1 MGPPMRLG
9 VLDQSPLRSG
19 ATPAQALAESVALAQ
34 QAEALGYH
42 RYWVAEHHNSS
53 GLMGAAP
60 EILITRIASVTESIR
75 VGSGGVMLMHYS
87 PYKVAETFRV
97 LETLFPGRIDLGLG
111 RAPGSDGI
119 TAAALAYGNQIG
131 MEYFGVK
138 VADLVNW
145 VRGVPPHTEALARV
159 RVSPA
164 GDHHP
169 EVWLLGSTDQSAQLA
184 AHLGLAF
191 SFAHFIAPE
200 EAVAVTR
207 LYRQRFEA
215 SGAQDAPKVS
225 LGVFVLCADTEA
237 EARDLALCRDLWRLR
252 RNRGAEPGPWPSI
265 AEARAELGDRL
276 ANDDPR
282 SGHQILGTPDQVRE
296 KLATLLAE
304 TGADELSVV
313 TITPEFEQ
321 RVRSYELLAQAFDI
335 APLSGRQSSF
345 ESAVRS

>member
-1 MGPPMRLG
+1 MRFG

-19 ATPAQALAESVALAQ
+19 ATPEQALAESIELARH
-34 QAEALGYH
+34 AEVLGYH

-60 EILITRIASVTESIR
+60 EILITRIAAATDHIR

-97 LETLFPGRIDLGLG
+97 LEALFPGRIDLGLG
-111 RAPGSDGI
+111 RAPGSDGL

-145 VRGVPPHTEALARV
+145 VRGEAPRTEALARV
-159 RVSPA
+159 KVSPA

-184 AHLGLAF
+184 AHLGLSF

-207 LYRQRFEA
+207 LYRQRFEPTE
-215 SGAQDAPKVS
+215 AQPAPKVS
-225 LGVFVLCADTEA
+225 LGVFVLCAETEA
-237 EARDLALCRDLWRLR
+237 EARDLGLCRDLWRR
-252 RNRGAEPGPWPSI
+252 RMMSQQEPGPWPSV
-265 AEARAELGDRL
+265 AEARAELGADFVS
-276 ANDDPR
+276 DDPR
-282 SGHQILGTPDQVRE
+282 SRHQILGTPEQVHER
-296 KLATLLAE
+296 LSRLIAE

-321 RVRSYELLAQAFDI
+321 RLRSYALLAEAFELR
-335 APLSGRQSSF
+335 PETVVSR
-345 ESAVRS
+345 

>member
-1 MGPPMRLG
+1 MRLG
-9 VLDQSPLRSG
+9 ILDQSPLRSG
-19 ATPAQALAESVALAQ
+19 ATPEQALAESVMLATR
-34 QAEALGYH
+34 AEGLGYH

-60 EILITRIASVTESIR
+60 EILITRIAAATERIR

-97 LETLFPGRIDLGLG
+97 METLFPGRIDLGVG
-111 RAPGSDGI
+111 RAPGSDGL
-119 TAAALAYGNQIG
+119 TAAALAYGNQVG
-131 MEYFGVK
+131 MEYFAVK

-145 VRGVPPHTEALARV
+145 VQCEAPRTEALARV
-159 RVSPA
+159 KVSPA

-200 EAVAVTR
+200 EAVAVIR
-207 LYRQRFEA
+207 MYRQRFEPTA
-215 SGAQDAPKVS
+215 TRPLPHVS
-225 LGVFVLCADTEA
+225 LGVFVLCADTEE
-237 EARDLALCRDLWRLR
+237 EARDLALCRDLWRR
-252 RNRGAEPGPWPSI
+252 RMMSGREPGPWPSVE
-265 AEARAELGDRL
+265 EARAELGADFVS
-276 ANDDPR
+276 NDPR
-282 SGHQILGTPDQVRE
+282 SRHQILGTPEQVHTQLQR
-296 KLATLLAE
+296 LVAE

-321 RVRSYELLAQAFDI
+321 RLRSYELLAEVFALEPEAAI
-335 APLSGRQSSF
+335 SR
-345 ESAVRS
+345 

>member
-1 MGPPMRLG
+1 MRLG

-19 ATPAQALAESVALAQ
+19 ATPAQALAESVTLAQ
-34 QAEALGYH
+34 RAEALGYD

-60 EILITRIASVTESIR
+60 EILITRIASATETIR

-97 LETLFPGRIDLGLG
+97 LETLFPGRIDLGVG

-131 MEYFGVK
+131 MEYFGAK
-138 VADLVNW
+138 VADLANW
-145 VRGVPPHTEALARV
+145 VRGLPPHTEALARV
-159 RVSPA
+159 RVTPA
-164 GDHHP
+164 GESHP
-169 EVWLLGSTDQSAQLA
+169 EIWLLGSTDQSAQLA
-184 AHLGLAF
+184 AHLGLSF

-200 EAVAVTR
+200 HAAAVIR
-207 LYRQRFEA
+207 LYRRHFEA
-215 SGAQDAPKVS
+215 SGVQEDPKVS
-225 LGVFVLCADTEA
+225 LGVFVLCADSEA
-237 EARDLALCRDLWRLR
+237 EARDLALCRDLWRR
-252 RNRGAEPGPWPSI
+252 RLQSGGEPGPWPSI
-265 AEARAELGDRL
+265 LEARAELGDRL
-276 ANDDPR
+276 AHDDPR

-296 KLATLLAE
+296 RLERLLAE

-321 RVRSYELLAQAFDI
+321 RMRSYELLARAFGLAAATDVHPP
-335 APLSGRQSSF
+335 AEPAFNR
-345 ESAVRS
+345 